1 MQLASYPESEN
12 TQLGPSLLDGENS
25 TENKIMKMPLIVNLT
40 LLLLVLSI
48 SACATAHKV
57 NIDAIEANKNKTFTI
72 GIIKVTGKPPL
83 PFGDNVDKKITVLQ
97 KIPIKEICD
106 VLFANYGIKVNPDF
120 NRTIKVVD
128 ERSENYPHVKGKNPY
143 WGNKEYNEPGLL
155 RRILFFAAPTIIDED
170 IGDTVSITY
179 SFRMVGSPWAL
190 KDEMYYEITVR
201 SDAEVLMLQKG
212 IVATVDIP
220 WKGLIGDAQAI
231 TEFIWNGVNS
241 HAEKIPEA
249 LARDIKAMK

>member
-1 MQLASYPESEN
+1 
-12 TQLGPSLLDGENS
+12 
-25 TENKIMKMPLIVNLT
+25 MKMPLIMKLT
-40 LLLLVLSI
+40 LLLLALSL
-48 SACATAHKV
+48 SACATTHKV

-72 GIIKVTGKPPL
+72 GIIKVTGKTPF
-83 PFGDNVDKKITVLQ
+83 PFGDNVDRKITVLQ

-106 VLFANYGIKVNPDF
+106 VLFANYGINVNPDF

-128 ERSENYPHVKGKNPY
+128 ERSEIYPHVKGENPY

-155 RRILFFAAPTIIDED
+155 RRILFFQAPAIMDED

-179 SFRMVGSPWAL
+179 SFRMVGPPWAL
-190 KDEMYYEITVR
+190 KDETYYEVTVR
-201 SDAEVLMLQKG
+201 SNAEVLMLHKG

-220 WKGLIGDAQAI
+220 RKELIGDAEAI
-231 TEFIWNGVNS
+231 IEFIWNDVNS
-241 HAEKIPEA
+241 HAENIPVA

>member
-25 TENKIMKMPLIVNLT
+25 TEDKIMKMPLIVNLT
-40 LLLLVLSI
+40 LLSLALSL

-72 GIIKVTGKPPL
+72 GIIKVTGKT
-83 PFGDNVDKKITVLQ
+83 PFGDNVDRKITVLQ

-106 VLFANYGIKVNPDF
+106 VLFANYGINVSPDF

-128 ERSENYPHVKGKNPY
+128 ERSENPPHVKGENPY

-155 RRILFFAAPTIIDED
+155 SRIFFAAPTIIDED

-179 SFRMVGSPWAL
+179 SFRMVGPPWAL
-190 KDEMYYEITVR
+190 KDESYYEITVK
-201 SDAEVLMLQKG
+201 SDAEVLMLHKG

-220 WKGLIGDAQAI
+220 WKGLILNAQAI
-231 TEFIWNGVNS
+231 IEFIWNDVTS
-241 HAEKIPEA
+241 HADKIPEA